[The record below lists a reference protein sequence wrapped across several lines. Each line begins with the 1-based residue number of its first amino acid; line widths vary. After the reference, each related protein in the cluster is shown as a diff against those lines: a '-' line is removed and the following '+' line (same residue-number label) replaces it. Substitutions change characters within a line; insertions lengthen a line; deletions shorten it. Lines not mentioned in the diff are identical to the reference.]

1 MSPAVHR
8 EAAPTTTTADTIDVM
23 STTSRPVVLGV
34 ERLVLVAW
42 RVIDAL
48 AGVTVLVHEARAA
61 AGAGTARGSFAADD
75 RARDPALV

>member
-23 STTSRPVVLGV
+23 TTTPRPVVIVV

-42 RVIDAL
+42 TVIDAL
-48 AGVTVLVHEARAA
+48 AGATVLVHEARVAGG
-61 AGAGTARGSFAADD
+61 AGAPREASVAGD
-75 RARDPALV
+75 RARDPAVV